1 MHLVILVQYLY
12 PTDSSSTSTKESRS
26 LQSLDLCFLTADNYS
41 GLAVAVHI
49 LGGVKFVSLLFPTC
63 IKAMT
68 TGHVISVRDLFCCV
82 ASQRRH
88 ASCLSVVSSSTPGM
102 LASAL
107 VLRLKVV
114 GRTGDAEPQQHRVG
128 PHRCQSPSGD

>member
-68 TGHVISVRDLFCCV
+68 TQGTSF
-82 ASQRRH
+82 
-88 ASCLSVVSSSTPGM
+88 P
-102 LASAL
+102 
-107 VLRLKVV
+107 
-114 GRTGDAEPQQHRVG
+114 
-128 PHRCQSPSGD
+128 